1 VDTSICSFRRHQMS
15 GCCTKMNGKYCLE
28 GHTSLEHDPLL
39 KIVQFNFMYYNKA
52 LTESP
57 SLETR
62 PSSWEDFVQA
72 TRTMAASYISVFGT
86 FKSSF
91 TSTFRISVLLRKGEV
106 KSKQRRSEIHELT
119 FAVLVFL
126 R

>member
-1 VDTSICSFRRHQMS
+1 MS
-15 GCCTKMNGKYCLE
+15 EFYTKMNGKYCLE
-28 GHTSLEHDPLL
+28 GHTSLECDPLL

-57 SLETR
+57 SLEPR
-62 PSSWEDFVQA
+62 PSPWGDFVQA

-91 TSTFRISVLLRKGEV
+91 TSTSIISVLLRKGDV
-106 KSKQRRSEIHELT
+106 KSKQRRIEIHKLT
-119 FAVLVFL
+119 FAVLVFYGNYPL
-126 R
+126 SN